1 MVADFEKY
9 KFLIEVK
16 SSILKATGLYLKDMI
31 GSVAHLANA
40 VLLNENP
47 SDEDLD
53 NYAGLL
59 FNTFIFSKIF
69 IKSNFTTMIIEVHI
83 NTVLEL

>member
-31 GSVAHLANA
+31 GSIAHLANA
-40 VLLNENP
+40 VLPIENP
-47 SDEDLD
+47 SGEDLE
-53 NYAGLL
+53 NYAGLP
-59 FNTFIFSKIF
+59 
-69 IKSNFTTMIIEVHI
+69 
-83 NTVLEL
+83 